1 MFNFFSF
8 LFNNITNQDL
18 KYKNLYECFKNKI
31 FFCNCVNVVY
41 KFNLDYL
48 DYLLEEDQTI
58 IQSLLFSLHILNNQ
72 YNELY
77 LKMPKKMNYIK
88 DYYFNR
94 ISKRKEITQLIRKD
108 LIDKIKLERNKD
120 FKLKLYKELIN
131 SFQMDFTF

>member
-31 FFCNCVNVVY
+31 CFYNCVNVVY

-108 LIDKIKLERNKD
+108 LIGKIKLERNKD

-131 SFQMDFTF
+131 SFKMDFTF

>member
-31 FFCNCVNVVY
+31 CFCNCVNVVY

-94 ISKRKEITQLIRKD
+94 ISKRKEITQPIRKD
-108 LIDKIKLERNKD
+108 LIDKIKLERNKN